1 MPFSLDIGGM
11 PLPQRSLFPVGIIS
25 LEAVES
31 LKDGAFPVYVNC
43 APISKGGGELPDP
56 INELI
61 CSRDAI

>member
-1 MPFSLDIGGM
+1 MPFSFDIGGT
-11 PLPQRSLFPVGIIS
+11 PLPQRSLFPAWVIS

-31 LKDGAFPVYVNC
+31 LEDGAFPVYVSY
-43 APISKGGGELPDP
+43 APIGKGGGEFPDP